1 MREAMR
7 SAIKSAGPHGAT
19 HRFDP
24 PESTSTPYGTGP
36 RKRADQSE
44 STRPLGSARRAGP
57 PDDWISPESTFML
70 CGQDGGRELVRDRI
84 RRSSGSARID
94 SPAGIRP
101 PSGATRVDIHA
112 VWEMR
117 GSKLSRDRVRRSERI
132 HSSVGAARSDNRAV
146 RIRPVETMR
155 LNENALPAGRALE
168 RSRWDLNPRITDLQ
182 SVPLGHL
189 GTRPARGL
197 SHQSAC
203 PSTQPPL
210 VRARS
215 APPVATIPF
224 RALA

>member
-36 RKRADQSE
+36 QKRADQSE
-44 STRPLGSARRAGP
+44 STRPLGGRIRAGP

-94 SPAGIRP
+94 APAGIRP
-101 PSGATRVDIHA
+101 SSGATRVDIHA
-112 VWEMR
+112 VR
-117 GSKLSRDRVRRSERI
+117 TDPCNRLDP
-132 HSSVGAARSDNRAV
+132 RSDPP
-146 RIRPVETMR
+146 IRTDPLIDWSRPERQSSLPEPIRRVDAPQRER
-155 LNENALPAGRALE
+155 PAGRQGAGE
-168 RSRWDLNPRITDLQ
+168 VAVGFEPTNHGFAIRSLR
-182 SVPLGHL
+182 PLGYATDA
-189 GTRPARGL
+189 GTIAPIGL
-197 SHQSAC
+197 SVNA
-203 PSTQPPL
+203 TPL